1 MDVVEGDEVV
11 VAQWMGVVDLVGE
24 VVQVVGR

>member
-24 VVQVVGR
+24 VVQVIGR

>member
-11 VAQWMGVVDLVGE
+11 VAQWMGVIDLVGE
-24 VVQVVGR
+24 VVQVIGR